1 MIAQPVAT
9 MEKVE
14 LTRRRFSVDEFMRL
28 AEAGILAEDDR
39 VELIWGEIVEMSPIN
54 VAHASTVDRIAYLL
68 SKALGGQV
76 ILRIQGPVQ
85 LSKKSLPQPDIT
97 VLKARDDFYRGQHP
111 RPEDTLLLIEVS
123 DSTISYDQA
132 VKGPLYGAAG
142 IADYWIVNLQAR
154 QVEVYREPR
163 PNGYRALT
171 IYTPGDTLSPLAFP
185 DVALDIEEILGKE
198 D

>member
-97 VLKARDDFYRGQHP
+97 VLKARDDFYREQHP
-111 RPEDTLLLIEVS
+111 RPEDTLLLIEVA
-123 DSTISYDQA
+123 DTTISYDQA

-142 IADYWIVNLQAR
+142 IVDYWIVNLQAR

-163 PNGYRALT
+163 PNGYRSLT
-171 IYTPGDTLSPLAFP
+171 IYAPGETLSPLAFP